1 MEAFF
6 DERDHPTVKLVVAGS
21 KKKRIIAAILDTGFD
36 GFLSLPVTVAVTLGL
51 ELSNIERVQYADGRI
66 SEELVF
72 IANVEM
78 DGKVQK
84 VKATLTGSVEALAGT
99 QLFAKKKVSLD
110 FLHKSIRISDA

>member
-6 DERDHPTVKLVVAGS
+6 DEQHHPLVKLTVSGS
-21 KKKRIIAAILDTGFD
+21 KKKRLITAIFDTGFD
-36 GFLSLPVTVAVTLGL
+36 GFLSIPITTAIALGL
-51 ELSNIERVQYADGRI
+51 ELSSVIRAQYADGRVA
-66 SEELVF
+66 EELEF
-72 IANVEM
+72 NAYVEL
-78 DGKVQK
+78 DGHTQK